1 MKGIVLAGGTGSRLW
16 PITKSVS
23 KQLLPIYDKPMIY
36 YPLSTL
42 MLAGVREILLITTG
56 KDLDSF
62 KSLLGDGSKLGISLS
77 YIIQDE
83 PNGLAEAL
91 LLGERFLGEDS
102 CLLIL
107 GDNIFFGGGLGENLQ
122 NTLPK
127 HGCHIFCYEVPNPN
141 EYGVLELNKLGEVVS
156 IEEKPT
162 NPKTNLAITG
172 LYFFDKR
179 GSNLAK
185 KVIPSK
191 RGELEIIS
199 VIENYRELGDLTFTK
214 LTRGTAWLDTG
225 NANSLHDASAFV
237 KVIEERTG
245 LKIACLEEIAFNKGW
260 ITRDQLISLMSIQ
273 PKNSYWRY
281 VSELVMKIPS
291 DN

>member
-23 KQLLPIYDKPMIY
+23 KQLLPVYDKPMIF

-42 MLAGVREILLITTG
+42 MLAGVREILLITTHQ
-56 KDLDSF
+56 DLDSF
-62 KSLLGDGSKLGISLS
+62 TSLLGDGSSLGISLS
-77 YIIQDE
+77 YVIQDK

-91 LLGERFLGEDS
+91 LLGEEFLGEDS

-122 NTLPK
+122 KTLPK
-127 HGCHIFCYEVPNPN
+127 HGCHIFCYEVPNPSD
-141 EYGVLELNKLGEVVS
+141 YGVLELNNFGEVVS
-156 IEEKPT
+156 IEEKPVK
-162 NPKTNLAITG
+162 PKTNLAITG

-179 GSNLAK
+179 GSGLAK
-185 KVIPSK
+185 KVMPSK

-199 VIENYRELGDLTFTK
+199 VIDNYREMGDLSYTK

-225 NANSLHDASAFV
+225 NANSLHDASTFV

-245 LKIACLEEIAFNKGW
+245 LKIACLEEIAFKKGW
-260 ITRDQLISLMSIQ
+260 ITRDHLIDLLSIQ
-273 PKNSYWRY
+273 PKNPYWRY
-281 VSELVMKIPS
+281 VSEIVLK
-291 DN
+291 NT